1 MLHIAVR
8 ERIWTPQIKSSSDR
22 IVHQQAPTST
32 HQHYLSGESAYHHHG
47 YCKYASYSHNQLYTS
62 MLAGSSKLP
71 AAGHVVA
78 GGRIFCHCFK
88 TLGI

>member
-32 HQHYLSGESAYHHHG
+32 HQHYLSGESANQHHG
-47 YCKYASYSHNQLYTS
+47 YCRYASYSHNQFHIS
-62 MLAGSSKLP
+62 MPAGSSKSP
-71 AAGHVVA
+71 AEGHIVA
-78 GGRIFCHCFK
+78 VG
-88 TLGI
+88 